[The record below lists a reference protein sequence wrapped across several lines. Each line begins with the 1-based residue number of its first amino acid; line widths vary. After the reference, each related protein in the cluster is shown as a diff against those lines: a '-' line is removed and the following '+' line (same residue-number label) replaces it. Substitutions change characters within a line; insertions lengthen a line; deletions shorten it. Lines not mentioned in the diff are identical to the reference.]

1 MNHWRR
7 LTSRQLDGVRSI
19 LDLTGRSVVAHG
31 GLAAVL
37 DLVEC
42 VRAKVGGT
50 TLAEMASVA
59 GRRRFAAAASGLI
72 FRIFRKGAGRTR
84 GDGEMTCKAIPPW
97 GRSSCRPETCR
108 ARRGGHGWGARVN
121 LRARGWSPWRRS
133 RSGVGV
139 GLLRWGCADG
149 VLLLSCAAL
158 GFSCRGYEG
167 LNG

>member
-7 LTSRQLDGVRSI
+7 LTSRQLDGVRSN

-108 ARRGGHGWGARVN
+108 ARRGGAR
-121 LRARGWSPWRRS
+121 LGGPSQSA
-133 RSGVGV
+133 RSGLVAVEKVAQRRRCGP
-139 GLLRWGCADG
+139 
-149 VLLLSCAAL
+149 AAL
-158 GFSCRGYEG
+158 GLR
-167 LNG
+167 